1 MANIDEVYELLTD
14 IDLKLDSIIETQED
28 QSAILTDLSSRLFEL
43 EMPTGGG
50 FELES

>member
-1 MANIDEVYELLTD
+1 MANIDEVYDLLCEMDLKIDALDDAVAAQADLITD
-14 IDLKLDSIIETQED
+14 I
-28 QSAILTDLSSRLFEL
+28 SSRLFEL

>member
-1 MANIDEVYELLTD
+1 MATIDEVYALLEIIDSKLDILDDAVLAQADLITD
-14 IDLKLDSIIETQED
+14 I
-28 QSAILTDLSSRLFEL
+28 ANRLFEL